1 MLEVQSADR
10 PETTA
15 LSDDE
20 GPTKAAWSGILTLS
34 LSVFAL
40 VTAEFLPPSVLTP
53 LAADLGVSLG
63 AAGQAVTATA
73 VVGAFAALL
82 VPVFTS
88 RWDRRGVML
97 GLLLLLCIS
106 NLMTALAANLPMLLL
121 ARVVLGISLGGFWSM
136 AAATAMR
143 LVPMP
148 VLPRAMSIV
157 FTGVT
162 VATVSAAPIGAYV
175 GDLWGWRAAFLI
187 AGVIGVLALV
197 GLWITLPKLK
207 PTRAANLA
215 DLTEVAIRPRALVVL
230 VSVLVVISGHF
241 ASFTYIR
248 PVLEQVA
255 HLDVAAISLVL
266 LAFGCAGFLGN
277 FIAAFLAERDP
288 KLAIIGGSALM
299 AASMAGLVL
308 FGASPWLAGLALMLW
323 GMAFAALP
331 VGFQAWMVT
340 DVPDRPE
347 LGGGLLTAAFQVA
360 IATGAVAGGL
370 LVDRFGVLSGAIYC
384 GAAAAAGLC
393 LVLVLRRHR
402 AVRDAAC
409 YAA

>member
-1 MLEVQSADR
+1 M
-10 PETTA
+10 
-15 LSDDE
+15 
-20 GPTKAAWSGILTLS
+20 
-34 LSVFAL
+34 
-40 VTAEFLPPSVLTP
+40 
-53 LAADLGVSLG
+53 
-63 AAGQAVTATA
+63 
-73 VVGAFAALL
+73 
-82 VPVFTS
+82 
-88 RWDRRGVML
+88 
-97 GLLLLLCIS
+97 
-106 NLMTALAANLPMLLL
+106 
-121 ARVVLGISLGGFWSM
+121 
-136 AAATAMR
+136 
-143 LVPMP
+143 
-148 VLPRAMSIV
+148 
-157 FTGVT
+157 
-162 VATVSAAPIGAYV
+162 
-175 GDLWGWRAAFLI
+175 I

-215 DLTEVAIRPRALVVL
+215 DLMEVAIRPRALVVL

-266 LAFGCAGFLGN
+266 LAFGCAGFIGN
-277 FIAAFLAERDP
+277 FVGAFLAERDP

-384 GAAAAAGLC
+384 GAAAAAGFC
-393 LVLVLRRHR
+393 LVLGLRRHR

>member
-1 MLEVQSADR
+1 MLEVQSAPDAAA
-10 PETTA
+10 A
-15 LSDDE
+15 LDVAA
-20 GPTKAAWSGILTLS
+20 PTKPAWDGILTLS

-88 RWDRRGVML
+88 RWDRRKVML
-97 GLLLLLCIS
+97 GLLLLLCVS
-106 NLMTALAANLPMLLL
+106 NLMTALATNLPMLLA
-121 ARVVLGISLGGFWSM
+121 ARVVLGVSLGGFWSM

-148 VLPRAMSIV
+148 ILPRAMSIV

-187 AGVIGVLALV
+187 AGVVGVLALI
-197 GLWITLPKLK
+197 GLWFTLPKLK
-207 PTRAANLA
+207 PTAVANLS
-215 DLTEVAIRPRALVVL
+215 DLLEVAARPRALVVL
-230 VSVLVVISGHF
+230 FSVLVVISGHF
-241 ASFTYIR
+241 AGFTYIR

-255 HLDVAAISLVL
+255 RLDVAAISLVL
-266 LAFGCAGFLGN
+266 LAFGCAGFVGN
-277 FIAAFLAERDP
+277 FIGAFLAERDP
-288 KLAIIGGSALM
+288 KLAIISGASVM
-299 AASMAGLVL
+299 AASMAALVA
-308 FGASPWLAGLALMLW
+308 FGTSPWLAGLALTFW

-360 IATGAVAGGL
+360 IATGAVVGGL
-370 LVDRFGVLSGAIYC
+370 LVDRFGVLSASIYC
-384 GAAAAAGLC
+384 GTAAAVGLC
-393 LVLVLRRHR
+393 LVLALRRRR
-402 AVRDAAC
+402 AAQDAAC

>member
-1 MLEVQSADR
+1 MLEVQSADQ
-10 PETTA
+10 PETIA
-15 LSDDE
+15 AVDGE
-20 GPTKAAWSGILTLS
+20 GPASPAWSGILILS

-53 LAADLGVSLG
+53 LAADLNVSLG

-88 RWDRRGVML
+88 RWDRRRVML
-97 GLLLLLCIS
+97 GLLLALCVS
-106 NLMTALAANLPMLLL
+106 NLMTAVATSLPMLLA

-143 LVPMP
+143 LVPMSA
-148 VLPRAMSIV
+148 LPRAMSIV

-187 AGVIGVLALV
+187 AGVVGVLALV

-207 PTRAANLA
+207 PTRTARLA
-215 DLTEVAIRPRALVVL
+215 DLMEVAVRPRALVVL

-241 ASFTYIR
+241 AGFTYIR
-248 PVLEQVA
+248 PVLEQVVR
-255 HLDVAAISLVL
+255 LDVAAISLVL

-277 FIAAFLAERDP
+277 FVGAFLAERDP
-288 KLAIIGGSALM
+288 KLAIIGGSTLM
-299 AASMAGLVL
+299 AAAMAGLVL
-308 FGASPWLAGLALMLW
+308 FGASPWFAGLALTVW

-331 VGFQAWMVT
+331 VGFQAWMVM

-360 IATGAVAGGL
+360 IATGAVVGGV
-370 LVDRFGVLSGAIYC
+370 LVDRFGVLGAPVYC
-384 GAAAAAGLC
+384 GMAASVGLC
-393 LVLVLRRHR
+393 LVLALRRRR
-402 AVRDAAC
+402 AAQEAAC
-409 YAA
+409 CAA